1 MVQASGCSFLIF
13 SSSRLSTSQKPAHST
28 EGCPFRPFRCRL
40 PMPPTPTWKIRNL
53 LFLLVCA
60 RAGSESEATPAVKMA
75 PLLRNVRRVMGETGR
90 EGDVVFIVVAG
101 YDVPRG
107 VGHKQ
112 KPKPLPRLENGGY
125 AWARNFA
132 VCEAGWNS

>member
-1 MVQASGCSFLIF
+1 MVQASGYSFLIL
-13 SSSRLSTSQKPAHST
+13 SSSRLSPSQKPAHSR
-28 EGCPFRPFRCRL
+28 EGGPFKPFRCRL

-60 RAGSESEATPAVKMA
+60 RAGSESQATAAGKLA
-75 PLLRNVRRVMGETGR
+75 PRLRKVRGVMGETGR
-90 EGDVVFIVVAG
+90 EGDVGFIVVAG

-112 KPKPLPRLENGGY
+112 KPKPLP
-125 AWARNFA
+125 
-132 VCEAGWNS
+132 